1 MSERQTLMPLIPLRE
16 MVAFP
21 MTIIPILVGRE
32 KSIVALKAAATSY
45 QGYIFLA
52 AQRNQTSET
61 PTAEEIYPVGTVARI
76 EKSVEQSNG
85 SVRVVIQGLQRGQIT
100 RYVLDKDFFLVQVEP
115 LEEINDH
122 PEESAALS
130 KNLIALFEEYIHRK
144 RIKLHNVMPKLKPGQ
159 LSDVTDIVI
168 SLLNFPLKV
177 KQSLLEEINA
187 HLRGMRVL
195 NILKKEV
202 ARLRAQG
209 EAEPA
214 ASSGTEPS
222 ESSEFEEYKKKIAAA
237 KLPERAA
244 ARAQEEL
251 DRLAAMPPF
260 SAESTVSRYYLDWL
274 LAVPWKKLGREN
286 RDIHRAAAIL
296 DEDHYGLAKVKERIL
311 DYLAV
316 RQLVKKPA
324 GEILCFVGPPG
335 VGKSSLSKSIAR
347 ALDRKFVR
355 VSLGGVRDE
364 AEIRG
369 HRRTYIGSYPG
380 QIIKG
385 LKKAGTM
392 NPVFLLD
399 EIDKLNA
406 DFRGDPASALLE
418 ALDPEQNAEFV
429 DHYLDLEVDL
439 SRIFFITT
447 ANEMDPIPPAL
458 FDRMEVIELPGY
470 TEREKLQI
478 ARHFLLPK
486 QAKKNGLSED
496 SFSISDELILKV
508 ISAYTREAG
517 VRNLERQLAVI
528 LRKVARLMV
537 EAGKEGRAPVLVDET
552 LLAKFL
558 GIPKFIGQKVSNQE
572 EIGVATGLAWTSA
585 GGDLLLV
592 EARMMRGKGELILT
606 GRLGEVM
613 KESSSTAFSYTKL
626 KLFEL
631 ELATDELKNYDI
643 HLHIPEGAVPKEG
656 PSAGVTLAVAMI
668 SLLTGIPVK
677 AGIAMTGE
685 ITLRGKV
692 LPVGGI
698 KEKVIAAHRYGIRT
712 VLIPAENEKDF
723 QEDVPEE
730 VRRELTVHT
739 ITHMDQLLELVLAR
753 PIKLTNINSRVVR
766 PQQEANL
773 Q

>member
-1 MSERQTLMPLIPLRE
+1 
-16 MVAFP
+16 
-21 MTIIPILVGRE
+21 
-32 KSIVALKAAATSY
+32 
-45 QGYIFLA
+45 
-52 AQRNQTSET
+52 
-61 PTAEEIYPVGTVARI
+61 
-76 EKSVEQSNG
+76 
-85 SVRVVIQGLQRGQIT
+85 
-100 RYVLDKDFFLVQVEP
+100 
-115 LEEINDH
+115 
-122 PEESAALS
+122 
-130 KNLIALFEEYIHRK
+130 
-144 RIKLHNVMPKLKPGQ
+144 
-159 LSDVTDIVI
+159 
-168 SLLNFPLKV
+168 
-177 KQSLLEEINA
+177 
-187 HLRGMRVL
+187 
-195 NILKKEV
+195 
-202 ARLRAQG
+202 
-209 EAEPA
+209 
-214 ASSGTEPS
+214 
-222 ESSEFEEYKKKIAAA
+222 
-237 KLPERAA
+237 
-244 ARAQEEL
+244 
-251 DRLAAMPPF
+251 
-260 SAESTVSRYYLDWL
+260 
-274 LAVPWKKLGREN
+274 
-286 RDIHRAAAIL
+286 
-296 DEDHYGLAKVKERIL
+296 
-311 DYLAV
+311 
-316 RQLVKKPA
+316 
-324 GEILCFVGPPG
+324 
-335 VGKSSLSKSIAR
+335 
-347 ALDRKFVR
+347 
-355 VSLGGVRDE
+355 
-364 AEIRG
+364 
-369 HRRTYIGSYPG
+369 
-380 QIIKG
+380 
-385 LKKAGTM
+385 
-392 NPVFLLD
+392 
-399 EIDKLNA
+399 
-406 DFRGDPASALLE
+406 
-418 ALDPEQNAEFV
+418 
-429 DHYLDLEVDL
+429 
-439 SRIFFITT
+439 
-447 ANEMDPIPPAL
+447 
-458 FDRMEVIELPGY
+458 
-470 TEREKLQI
+470 
-478 ARHFLLPK
+478 
-486 QAKKNGLSED
+486 
-496 SFSISDELILKV
+496 
-508 ISAYTREAG
+508 

-739 ITHMDQLLELVLAR
+739 ITHMDQLLDLVLAR

-766 PQQEANL
+766 PMLEANL